1 MHALSNRPPTVW
13 LSGIVL
19 PLWIVVGFLLGWGFA
34 TMLLLTVDALMKRW
48 YGWALAFGE
57 LTVLALV
64 FL

>member
-1 MHALSNRPPTVW
+1 MHALSNRPSALW
-13 LSGIVL
+13 LIGIVL

-34 TMLLLTVDALMKRW
+34 TMLLLTIGALMKRW

-57 LTVLALV
+57 LTILALV

>member
-34 TMLLLTVDALMKRW
+34 TMLLLTVGALMKRW

-57 LTVLALV
+57 LTVLALG

>member
-13 LSGIVL
+13 LCGIVL

-34 TMLLLTVDALMKRW
+34 TMLLFTVGALMKRW

-57 LTVLALV
+57 LTILALV